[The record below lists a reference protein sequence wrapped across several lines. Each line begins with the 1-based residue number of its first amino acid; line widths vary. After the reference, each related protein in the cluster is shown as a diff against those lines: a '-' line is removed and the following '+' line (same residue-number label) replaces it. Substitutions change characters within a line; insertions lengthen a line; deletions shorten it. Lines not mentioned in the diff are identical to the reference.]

1 MDAPTD
7 KFRRHRRIR
16 ADAEP
21 RLTPRRRPA
30 GPIRDAVAVDDG
42 GAGGGS
48 PRPCSSREQRQLA
61 CRQSARMAVLYTP
74 PPSSPQAH
82 AGSPE
87 PKRLPVPMLH
97 RQQGRL
103 RLLPGLPALAARLQ
117 QRVRGVVPGVVGD
130 ATAGFVPHR
139 RLLQQQVGGLV
150 HGKHLGRVLAEAE
163 PGEQADG
170 RHRLGAIGGKAA
182 AVVVRFAR
190 AALVDGEPA
199 VLAGGERA
207 GDRRRLPP
215 AGPRAQVRARVF
227 ARRAARAA
235 RKRRGPRFLV
245 GSAGR
250 RVRREPQVRQRTS
263 LL

>member
-1 MDAPTD
+1 
-7 KFRRHRRIR
+7 
-16 ADAEP
+16 
-21 RLTPRRRPA
+21 
-30 GPIRDAVAVDDG
+30 
-42 GAGGGS
+42 
-48 PRPCSSREQRQLA
+48 
-61 CRQSARMAVLYTP
+61 
-74 PPSSPQAH
+74 
-82 AGSPE
+82 
-87 PKRLPVPMLH
+87 
-97 RQQGRL
+97 
-103 RLLPGLPALAARLQ
+103 
-117 QRVRGVVPGVVGD
+117 
-130 ATAGFVPHR
+130 
-139 RLLQQQVGGLV
+139 V